1 LTEKK
6 GVQLRFTTDSYAALI
21 TWLVL
26 GGVCGFYLAGSDSSA
41 LQALIVVS
49 LFAVYGLA
57 FIVVAGIETQ
67 SKLVPLSALSIE
79 LLSAYGLFF
88 IIPLDY
94 IAILLVIWSAQVTW
108 FLSFR
113 TAIATALLAS
123 VPFLASRYYLQGQ
136 GLSESGVIQS
146 WGLFALFNCF
156 AVVMIHLTRN
166 EQQAREQANAELEA
180 ARAMLSEAGKRA
192 EEMRLKAIQQGPVH
206 LEPLT
211 GKEKEILR
219 LAASGCNNKEI
230 AEALY
235 NSEGTIKNSFSVI
248 LGKLGVADRTQAVV
262 KALWDDIKA

>member
-146 WGLFALFNCF
+146 WILFALFNCF

-166 EQQAREQANAELEA
+166 EQQAREQAEQANAELEA

-262 KALWDDIKA
+262 KALVG